1 MKLIHKN
8 GVTSVMLRVKILDS
22 ASTTGAGKTGLT
34 SASAGLIVSTIANNE
49 ATPTVYAQAS
59 SNIET
64 ITTLGTYAAP
74 TASKCRFKEVDAT
87 NHPGIY
93 EVQIADARFAV
104 ANARVILITVSGA
117 SGMVAVDSEVQLV
130 SYDPY
135 DAVRLGLTAMPNAA
149 AGANGGLPT
158 GNASGQV
165 VVSSHA
171 TGAIAA
177 ASFAAGAIDNA
188 AIAADAI
195 GSSELAASAIT
206 EIQSGLATTADIA
219 ALNDLSAAQVNAEV
233 VDALATDTYAEPG
246 QGTPAAT
253 ASLSAKVGYLYKSF
267 RNKKTQTASEF
278 ALYADDTTTVD
289 QKASVSDDGTTTT
302 VGEIATGP

>member
-1 MKLIHKN
+1 MKLTHKH
-8 GVTSVMLRVKILDS
+8 GVTSVILRMKILDS

-34 SASAGLIVSTIANNE
+34 SASAGLIISTIANNE
-49 ATPTVYAQAS
+49 ATATVYAQAS

-87 NHPGIY
+87 NHKGVY
-93 EVQIADARFAV
+93 EIQIADARFAV
-104 ANARVILITVSGA
+104 ANARTLLVSISGA
-117 SGMVAVDSEVQLV
+117 AGAVEVDAEIQLV

-135 DAVRLGLTAMPNAA
+135 DTVRLGLTALPNVA

-171 TGAIAA
+171 TGAIVA
-177 ASFAAGAIDNA
+177 ASFGTGAN
-188 AIAADAI
+188 
-195 GSSELAASAIT
+195 
-206 EIQSGLATTADIA
+206 
-219 ALNDLSAAQVNAEV
+219 NLSAAQVNAEV

-253 ASLSAKVGYLYKSF
+253 LSLSGKVNYLYKAW
-267 RNKKTQTASEF
+267 RNKKTQTDDEAS
-278 ALYADDTTTVD
+278 LYADDGTTVD
-289 QKASVSDDGTTTT
+289 QKWSISDDNTTLIS
-302 VGEIATGP
+302 GEVTTGP